1 MNLLVEGLT
10 IMAIGLGFVIVFL
23 CVLIF
28 SMCIMSKIVAYLNT
42 LFPEVVEAT
51 MVKNTDKSS
60 NDDNEA
66 IALAIAVAKSA
77 N

>member
-28 SMCIMSKIVAYLNT
+28 SMGIMSKIVAYLNT
-42 LFPEVVEAT
+42 LFPEVVEAAK
-51 MVKNTDKSS
+51 VKNTDKAS

>member
-42 LFPEVVEAT
+42 LFPEVVEAA
-51 MVKNTDKSS
+51 MAKNTDKSS